1 MRIHILGIGGTFMGS
16 LAIIAR
22 QLGHEVSG
30 SDTNA
35 YPPMSTQLEMAGI
48 EIMEGYSVDHLYPLP
63 DQIIVGNVMT
73 RGNEVVEYL
82 LNNRLPFTS
91 GPAWLHDHVLQDR
104 WVLAVAGTHGKTT
117 VSSMLAWILECCGH
131 EPGFLIGGVPE
142 NFEVSSRLGESKYFV
157 IEADEYDTAFF
168 DKRSKFLHYCPHT
181 LVLNNLEFDHAD
193 IFDGIRDVQRQFHHL
208 LRIMPSEGR
217 MIFNHDDPNIRDVME
232 MGCWTASESFS
243 VKDSSATWFAD
254 EVDIRTSGFSLLR
267 QGKSCGAGTLD
278 LYGRHNIA
286 NALAAVA
293 GAQHVGV
300 PPEEALRALA
310 SFSGVKR
317 RLEHKGTFNG
327 VRVYD
332 DFAHHPTAI
341 TATISAFREQRPQ
354 GRIVTVF
361 EPRSNTM
368 RMGVHTDQLAHAF
381 NEADSVIIYAPD
393 ELQWSVQE
401 VADQMSPP
409 AHVCATTDA
418 IITLLLG
425 DLKEGDNILI
435 LSNGSFDGLSDR
447 LILQLT
453 RREATVVH

>member
-142 NFEVSSRLGESKYFV
+142 NFEFSSRLGGSKYFV

-181 LVLNNLEFDHAD
+181 LILNNLEFDHAD
-193 IFDGIRDVQRQFHHL
+193 IFDGIRDIQRQFHHL

-217 MIFNHDDPNIRDVME
+217 MIFNNDDSNIRDVME

-243 VKDSSATWFAD
+243 VKDSSATWYAD

-267 QGKSCGAGTLD
+267 QGKSCGEGTLD

-300 PPEEALRALA
+300 PPREALRALA

-341 TATISAFREQRPQ
+341 TATISAFREQQPQ

-361 EPRSNTM
+361 EPGSNTM

-381 NEADSVIIYAPD
+381 NEADSVVIYAPD

-401 VADQMSPP
+401 VADRMSPP

-453 RREATVVH
+453 RREATIVH